1 MSESAYV
8 SAPFVHLAVRSAFS
22 LLESMLKTGALANWV
37 RENNAPALAVT
48 DHNNLFGALEISE
61 ALVAE
66 GVQPVVG
73 AAFDVQPEGHD
84 AEPYR
89 ITVYAQNDVG
99 YQRLMALSSFAY
111 LESATGEPSL
121 AEKHVFENTD
131 GLIVLTGGA
140 WGAAGKAACRG
151 KADQV
156 RDALKALADAY
167 PGRCYVEI
175 QRHDEA
181 EEIASEPLLIEAAY
195 ELELP
200 IVATQDARFLKREDH
215 AAHDALMCI
224 RNGAYVGQTERYR
237 ITEEHYLKSP
247 EEMVELFAD
256 IPEAVRNTV
265 EIAQRC
271 AVRPRLRKP
280 ILPRFDGVAGR
291 TEFEELEAQANEGLQ
306 NRLAAAEKLYATREE
321 YQERLDYELG
331 IIKGMGF
338 PGYFLI
344 VSDFIKWA
352 KEHDIPVGPGRGS
365 GAGSLVAWV
374 LLITDLDPLRF
385 GLLFERFLNP
395 ERISMPDFDVDFCQD
410 RRGEVIRY
418 VRDKYGEQNV
428 SSIITFGTLQAK
440 AVVRDVGRVM
450 QMPYGQVDR
459 LSKLIPFNPAKPPK
473 LKDAIADEPKFD
485 EEKDRD
491 PLVGEMLDTAL
502 ALEGLYRNAGTHAAG
517 VVIGDRP
524 LVELTPLYR
533 DPRSDLPATQFNMK
547 WAEQAGLVKFDF
559 LGLKTLT
566 VVQKALKFLGE
577 TETSMP
583 REWRTYDD
591 RRTYDLMSAGD
602 TLGVFQLEGQGM
614 RDTLKK
620 VQPGSME
627 DVIAIISLYRPGPM
641 DNIPQFVDVKFGRV
655 EADYY
660 HPLLKPILEET
671 YGVPVYQEQVMR
683 MAQELAGYSL
693 GEADMLRRAMG
704 KKKIEEMIQQ
714 RKRFIEGAAEKNVPE
729 KQASHIFDVMEKFAG
744 YGFNK
749 SHAAAYAAISY
760 QTGYLK
766 ANHPIEFL
774 AASMSLDIQNTD
786 KLAAFFQ
793 EAKRLKIPVMAPD
806 INESLADFDVRDG
819 AIIYA
824 LGAIKGVGMEAMKH
838 LCAIR
843 KERPFESLHD
853 FAERVDPRLINRKCM
868 ESLARAGAFDKLE
881 PNRARALAS
890 VDVLIATSSSA
901 ADDRAANQNSLFGD
915 DKSQTRA
922 PLPQRQ
928 AWSQTEL
935 LDHEF
940 KAIGFYLSGHPLDGL
955 LLAGARDRITLAM
968 DIQSVARDKGML
980 EMMGIVRA
988 RSERPAQSGGKFAYL
1003 TLSDPTGEFEAMV
1016 PPETLMEI
1024 RDQIEPG
1031 ATIVARI
1038 KVRIR
1043 DDEIRLSVDGVV
1055 PLDRASLG
1063 APKGLIVSLH
1073 PGISFEPLIAVSKRL
1088 VDLPTHERG
1097 EIRLEVP
1104 VDGGGTAI
1112 VSLPG
1117 KYAVGTA
1124 AAQALKSSPGVRGVR
1139 ELAA

>member
-1 MSESAYV
+1 MTEPLKPCS
-8 SAPFVHLAVRSAFS
+8 FVHLGVRSAFS
-22 LLESMLKTGALANWV
+22 LLESMLTTSKLSKWV
-37 RENNAPALAVT
+37 EDNGVPALSVT
-48 DHNNLFGALEISE
+48 DHNNLFGSLEIAE
-61 ALVAE
+61 AMVSK
-66 GVQPVVG
+66 GVQPIVG
-73 AAFDVQPEGHD
+73 CVFDVMPEGHD
-84 AEPYR
+84 VESYR
-89 ITVYAQNDVG
+89 LSVYAQNDVG

-111 LESATGEPSL
+111 LDSEDGVPVL
-121 AEKHVFENTD
+121 AERHIYEDTD
-131 GLIVLTGGA
+131 GLIVLSGGA
-140 WGAAGKAACRG
+140 WGAAGQAACRG
-151 KADQV
+151 KPEQV
-156 RDALKALADAY
+156 KAALKHLSDAY
-167 PGRCYVEI
+167 PDRCYVEI

-181 EEIASEPLLIEAAY
+181 EEIQSEPYLIEAAY
-195 ELELP
+195 DLGLP
-200 IVATQDARFLKREDH
+200 LVATQDARFLEKSDH

-237 ITEEHYLKSP
+237 ITPEHYLKSP
-247 EEMVELFAD
+247 AEMIELFAD
-256 IPEAVRNTV
+256 LPEAIENTV

-271 AVRPRLRKP
+271 AVRPVMRDP
-280 ILPRFDGVAGR
+280 ILPRFDGVEGR
-291 TEFEELEAQANEGLQ
+291 TEIEELKAQANEGLQ
-306 NRLAAAEKLYATREE
+306 NRLDEAEKLYGSREV
-321 YQERLDYELG
+321 YQERLDYELSV
-331 IIKGMGF
+331 IENMGF

-352 KEHDIPVGPGRGS
+352 KEQDIPVGPGRGS

-395 ERISMPDFDVDFCQD
+395 ERISMPDFDVDFCQE

-418 VRDKYGEQNV
+418 VRDKYGEANV

-473 LKDAIADEPKFD
+473 LKDAILDEPKFD

-547 WAEQAGLVKFDF
+547 WAELAGLVKFDF

-566 VVQKALKFLGE
+566 VVQRALNFLTQTHE
-577 TETSMP
+577 SMP
-583 REWRTYDD
+583 KTWRTYDD
-591 RRTYDLMSAGD
+591 AKTYELMSDGD

-655 EADYY
+655 EANYY

-704 KKKIEEMIQQ
+704 KKKVEEMVKQ
-714 RKRFIEGAAEKNVPE
+714 RKRFIEGAAEKDVPE

-774 AASMSLDIQNTD
+774 AASMSLDIHNTD

-793 EAKRLKIPVMAPD
+793 EAKRLGIEVKAPD
-806 INESLADFDVRDG
+806 INESDADFDVRNG

-824 LGAIKGVGMEAMKH
+824 LGAIKGVGSEAMKH
-838 LCAIR
+838 VCEIR

-853 FAERVDPRLINRKCM
+853 LAERVDPRLVNRKCL

-881 PNRARALAS
+881 PNRARALAA
-890 VDVLIATSSSA
+890 VNVLVATAAAA

-915 DKSQTRA
+915 DKTQTRA
-922 PLPQRQ
+922 PLPKAQN
-928 AWSQTEL
+928 WSQTEL
-935 LDHEF
+935 LDQEF

-955 LLAGARDRITLAM
+955 LLAGARDRITFAM
-968 DIQSVARDKGML
+968 DIQAVARDKATM

-988 RSERPAQSGGKFAYL
+988 KSERPAQSGGKFAYV

-1024 RDQIEPG
+1024 RELIEPG
-1031 ATIVARI
+1031 CSVVARI
-1038 KVRIR
+1038 RCRMR

-1055 PLDRASLG
+1055 PLDRAALG
-1063 APKGLIVSLH
+1063 APKGLIVSLD
-1073 PGISFEPLIAVSKRL
+1073 PGTSFEPLLAVSKHL
-1088 VDLPTHERG
+1088 ENLPTHERG
-1097 EIRLEVP
+1097 LIQLEVP
-1104 VDGGGTAI
+1104 IEGRTAL

-1124 AAQALKSSPGVRGVR
+1124 AAQALKSAPGVRQVR

>member
-1 MSESAYV
+1 MITPKGLKAWCIEQGM
-8 SAPFVHLAVRSAFS
+8 PAVAI
-22 LLESMLKTGALANWV
+22 
-37 RENNAPALAVT
+37 T
-48 DHNNLFGALEISE
+48 DRNNLFGALEISLTLSD
-61 ALVAE
+61 A
-66 GVQPVVG
+66 GIQPIM
-73 AAFDVQPEGHD
+73 ACCFDVTDGIPKS
-84 AEPYR
+84 EPTR
-89 ITVYAQNDVG
+89 ISLYAQNDVG
-99 YQRLMALSSFAY
+99 YKRLMLLSSRAY
-111 LESATGEPSL
+111 LDAADGVPKLSRDL
-121 AEKHVFENTD
+121 LLENTD
-131 GLIVLTGGA
+131 GLILLTGGA
-140 WGAAGKAACRG
+140 EGEVARHLLKGRNADARTELSTLAA
-151 KADQV
+151 
-156 RDALKALADAY
+156 AY

-175 QRHDEA
+175 TRHGTDDEYA
-181 EEIASEPLLIEAAY
+181 CEDGLIDLAY
-195 ELELP
+195 ELGLP
-200 IVATQDARFLKREDH
+200 LVATHDARFMKSSD
-215 AAHDALMCI
+215 AKAHDAMMCI
-224 RNGAYVGQTERYR
+224 SNGQYLGQEDRKR
-237 ITEEHYLKSP
+237 VDASQYLKTAS
-247 EEMVELFAD
+247 EMQELFAD
-256 IPEAVRNTV
+256 LPEAIANTA
-265 EIAQRC
+265 EIARRC
-271 AVRPRLRKP
+271 AVKAETHKP
-280 ILPRFDGVAGR
+280 ILPSFSNEGR
-291 TEFEELEAQANEGLQ
+291 SESEELRKQALEGLEY
-306 NRLAAAEKLYATREE
+306 RLGAADKLYAERDT
-321 YQERLDYELG
+321 YFERLDYELT
-331 IIKGMGF
+331 IIERMGF

-577 TETSMP
+577 SETSMP

-591 RRTYDLMSAGD
+591 QRTYDLMSAGD

-793 EAKRLKIPVMAPD
+793 EAKRLKIPVIAPD